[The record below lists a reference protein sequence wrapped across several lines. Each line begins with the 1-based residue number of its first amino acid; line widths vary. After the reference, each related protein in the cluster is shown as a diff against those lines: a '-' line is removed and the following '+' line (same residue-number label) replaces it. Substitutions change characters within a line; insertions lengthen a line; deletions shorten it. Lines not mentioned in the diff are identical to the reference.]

1 MPAPG
6 EDTLWQIA
14 PGHEL
19 LLHTWGDEYV
29 IFDKASGDTHLV
41 SEPAGS
47 LLECLQLGSAS
58 FEHLA
63 EQVFGQTEIL
73 PKLESHQILKTM
85 TEELTRL
92 DLIAE
97 FHI

>member
-1 MPAPG
+1 MPARS

-14 PGHEL
+14 PGHAL

-63 EQVFGQTEIL
+63 KHVFGQTEIL
-73 PKLESHQILKTM
+73 LKLESHQILKAM

-92 DLIAE
+92 GLIAE

>member
-1 MPAPG
+1 M
-6 EDTLWQIA
+6 
-14 PGHEL
+14 
-19 LLHTWGDEYV
+19 
-29 IFDKASGDTHLV
+29 IFDKASGDTHLI

-47 LLECLQLGSAS
+47 LLECLQLGAAS
-58 FEHLA
+58 FEDLA
-63 EQVFGQTEIL
+63 KRVFGQTETL

-92 DLIAE
+92 GLIAE

>member
-1 MPAPG
+1 MPHRG

-14 PGHEL
+14 PGREL
-19 LLHTWGDEYV
+19 LLHTWDDEYV
-29 IFDKASGDTHLV
+29 IFDKASGDTHLL

-47 LLECLQLGSAS
+47 LLECLQLGTAS

-63 EQVFGQTEIL
+63 EHVFGQTEIL
-73 PKLESHQILKTM
+73 PKPESRQILKAM
-85 TEELTRL
+85 MEELTRL
-92 DLIAE
+92 GLIAE